1 MADPGSRTLTKINP
15 ILTAT
20 AVVVTYNKIVFNP
33 IRDNFLVSDSEAT
46 PVIRE
51 EITSGTAINFKRFKK
66 IVPNGDIKFDV
77 NSDHPLKAL
86 AIP

>member
-1 MADPGSRTLTKINP
+1 M
-15 ILTAT
+15 
-20 AVVVTYNKIVFNP
+20 
-33 IRDNFLVSDSEAT
+33 SDSAAI

-51 EITSGTAINFKRFKK
+51 ETISGTAINFKRFIK